1 MASSRFTG
9 RHPADTILAWLGV
22 ALMILCFAI
31 AQWNAR
37 FDRPVSIS
45 AKSQP
50 FGVVVIDPG
59 HGGQD
64 SGATV
69 GGVAEKDLTLDL
81 AERVDRLLEQGG
93 VATLMTRMDD
103 TYVSLAE
110 RAAMTNRI
118 SACIMVSLHFNEGNK
133 PVSNGIETYY
143 ADHQI
148 TPGARIFSW
157 LPFLEK
163 ASGQQPNIESH
174 DLASFVQEALIA
186 RTNAFNRGTKAEQ
199 FFVIANVRHPAVLV
213 EGGFLSNK
221 DDSQKLTSADYREK
235 MAIAISE
242 GILRYRDALR
252 QRQTTLA
259 VSNLGPGE

>member
-1 MASSRFTG
+1 MAIGRINP
-9 RHPADTILAWLGV
+9 RHPADTILAWLGL
-22 ALMILCFAI
+22 ALMALCLAVE
-31 AQWNAR
+31 QWNTR
-37 FDRPVSIS
+37 FDRPVSNS
-45 AKSQP
+45 AKLQP

-64 SGATV
+64 SGAMV

-81 AERVDRLLEQGG
+81 AQRVDRLLEQAGI
-93 VATLMTRMDD
+93 ATVMTRMDD
-103 TYVSLAE
+103 SYISLAE
-110 RAAMTNRI
+110 RAAMTNRV

-148 TPGARIFSW
+148 APGGPIFAW
-157 LPFLEK
+157 LPFLER
-163 ASGQQPNIESH
+163 ASGQKPNIESQN
-174 DLASFVQEALIA
+174 LASSVQEALIA

-221 DDSQKLTSADYREK
+221 EDSQKLTSADYREK

-259 VSNLGPGE
+259 VSSLGTGE

>member
-1 MASSRFTG
+1 MATSRIKS
-9 RHPADTILAWLGV
+9 RHPADTVLVWLGV
-22 ALMILCFAI
+22 AMMALCLAI
-31 AQWNAR
+31 GQWNAR
-37 FDRPVSIS
+37 FDRTVSSS
-45 AKSQP
+45 AKLQP

-81 AERVDRLLEQGG
+81 AQRVDRLLQEAGI
-93 VATLMTRMDD
+93 ATVMTRMDD
-103 TYVSLAE
+103 TYISLAE
-110 RAAMTNRI
+110 RVAIANRI
-118 SACIMVSLHFNEGNK
+118 SACILVSLHFNEGNK

-143 ADHQI
+143 ADHQVA
-148 TPGARIFSW
+148 PGGRIFSW

-163 ASGQQPNIESH
+163 ASGQEPNVESQN
-174 DLASFVQEALIA
+174 LASSVQEALIA
-186 RTNAFNRGTKAEQ
+186 RTSAFNRGTKAEQ
-199 FFVIANVRHPAVLV
+199 YFVIANVRHPAVLV

-221 DDSQKLTSADYREK
+221 EDSQKLTSADYREK
-235 MAIAISE
+235 MAVAISE

-259 VSNLGPGE
+259 VSGLATGE